1 MRLRPLGGNILDAA
15 MFDPGPTLI
24 VVTLAVA
31 VADWIAVDAGNSRA
45 EYVLKPLTLAVLLAA
60 AAAFRGGEPFARW
73 LLTVAALAFSL
84 LGDVMLM
91 LPRDL
96 LRGGLAAFLVAHL
109 AYIAAFNPSL
119 PPVLPTVPVGLVL
132 LAVGAGLFFRM
143 RTGMILR
150 GHAELVPAVG
160 AYVFVICAM
169 VASAVGTTGRRDW
182 SGRSSAV
189 AIVGAGLFF
198 VSDALIGW
206 TRFVGDVRWGRVLI
220 MVAYHLG
227 QIGLVLGLLG

>member
-1 MRLRPLGGNILDAA
+1 MLNAGPIL
-15 MFDPGPTLI
+15 L
-24 VVTLAVA
+24 VVTLGAA
-31 VADWIAVDAGNSRA
+31 VADWIAVATGNKRA
-45 EYVLKPLTLAVLLAA
+45 EYVLKPLTLALLLAA
-60 AAAFRGGEPFARW
+60 AATFRGGEPFARW
-73 LLTVAALAFSL
+73 TFTLAALAFSL

-119 PPVLPTVPVGLVL
+119 PPVLPTLPVGLVL
-132 LAVGAGLFFRM
+132 LAFGAGLFFRM
-143 RTGMILR
+143 RTGMILH
-150 GHAELVPAVG
+150 GHAGLVPAVG

-169 VASAVGTTGRRDW
+169 VASAVGTAGRRDW
-182 SGRSSAV
+182 NVRSSAL

-206 TRFVGDVRWGRVLI
+206 TRFVGEVRWGRVLV